1 MRNGNCLKMRVSEIC
16 VKRINQGLGLVK
28 SFKCSGI
35 LALTSVLLTT
45 QETLCN
51 KILLVNVLRSRC
63 QHVKKKHCAK
73 KQDAV
78 VKPAK
83 VLKGSHLRQE
93 IIDLSLSTGYLL
105 LPHNVTVCGSYFS
118 PKIIV
123 PVAILVTQ

>member
-1 MRNGNCLKMRVSEIC
+1 MCVSEIR
-16 VKRINQGLGLVK
+16 VKRIRVNQGIGFVK

-63 QHVKKKHCAK
+63 QHVKKTIVQ

-105 LPHNVTVCGSYFS
+105 LRHNVTVCGCYFS